1 MHSGKFNTILGQY
14 LHGMLWGNY
23 FFLLQFISV
32 DFLVGLLQTVSRV
45 NSDYDQCDVVLL
57 VRALL
62 MVIALHTK
70 NPKKQQKALD
80 ALNEHFK
87 FSTPPTLDD
96 VYATLNLVT
105 KERQCLCKML
115 VVFVTVYLSAPGKD
129 ITFDSLSINCA
140 FEDVKCAYCMYIL
153 PSNFT
158 ATRPLDELS
167 FIYRNIALPYFHSNR
182 SCVPY
187 SNVFLHMY
195 NVFQDMRNKQKGI
208 TTGQEQEQEQE
219 QKQEL
224 MSLLES
230 AKNACEELGCV
241 V

>member
-1 MHSGKFNTILGQY
+1 MPRNEFNKISGKH
-14 LHGMLWGNY
+14 LHGMLGGNY
-23 FFLLQFISV
+23 FSLLPFISV
-32 DFLVGLLQTVSRV
+32 KFLLGLLQMVPRMNDV
-45 NSDYDQCDVVLL
+45 YNQCDVVLL

-70 NPKKQQKALD
+70 KPKKKQEALD
-80 ALNEHFK
+80 ALKEHFN
-87 FSTPPTLDD
+87 SITPHTLDD
-96 VYATLNLVT
+96 VYATLQSVT
-105 KERQCLCKML
+105 KKRRRLCKTL

-129 ITFDSLSINCA
+129 ITFDSLSINGA
-140 FEDVKCAYCMYIL
+140 FENVKCAYCMYIL
-153 PSNFT
+153 PFNFT
-158 ATRPLDELS
+158 ASRPLGELS

-208 TTGQEQEQEQE
+208 TTGQEQEQEQ
-219 QKQEL
+219 KQEL

-230 AKNACEELGCV
+230 AKNACEELGCAV
-241 V
+241 